1 MKPNNLQN
9 VPVYSREDIP
19 KSILHEADS
28 SRSVVVQPLGWWKDT
43 ELVMPIEK
51 GEEEMLNTESEYVKL
66 QLPPDFVSLLKK
78 LGKSSNANESDI
90 VRKGLIFVGLA
101 DKVKQQGLKL
111 AVVDDD
117 GNLVANLEGY

>member
-1 MKPNNLQN
+1 
-9 VPVYSREDIP
+9 
-19 KSILHEADS
+19 
-28 SRSVVVQPLGWWKDT
+28 
-43 ELVMPIEK
+43 
-51 GEEEMLNTESEYVKL
+51 MLNTESEYVKL